1 MRHKWFIIVN
11 VRSGAG
17 QGGKDWGEIS
27 GLLAEMGVEFEYSVT
42 KYQGHALELVLQ
54 AVASG
59 YRYFIS
65 VGGDGTANEVAN
77 GILIQKAVPSVEIV
91 LGVIS
96 VGTGNDWGKT
106 VGIPKDYQRAISA
119 ITQGTTMVQDVGLI
133 RYDDGQKLQQRY
145 FVNVAGMGY
154 DAKVCYL
161 TNCLK
166 ERGKSGAF
174 LYLVNLF
181 LCLIK
186 YKTTKVQIKVD
197 GKSYEG
203 MMLSLTVGIGKFN
216 GGGMMQLPEALP
228 DDGLFDLT
236 LIGNVSKFDV
246 LKNVKRLF
254 DGSLLT
260 HPKVKQVRGKKISI
274 SSEPAIAVEVD
285 GESLGISQVE
295 FEIFPAKLKIIVENA
310 AENLINNRVS
320 EVV

>member
-1 MRHKWFIIVN
+1 V
-11 VRSGAG
+11 
-17 QGGKDWGEIS
+17 
-27 GLLAEMGVEFEYSVT
+27 
-42 KYQGHALELVLQ
+42 
-54 AVASG
+54 
-59 YRYFIS
+59 
-65 VGGDGTANEVAN
+65 
-77 GILIQKAVPSVEIV
+77 
-91 LGVIS
+91 
-96 VGTGNDWGKT
+96 
-106 VGIPKDYQRAISA
+106 
-119 ITQGTTMVQDVGLI
+119 
-133 RYDDGQKLQQRY
+133 
-145 FVNVAGMGY
+145 
-154 DAKVCYL
+154 
-161 TNCLK
+161 
-166 ERGKSGAF
+166 
-174 LYLVNLF
+174 
-181 LCLIK
+181 
-186 YKTTKVQIKVD
+186 
-197 GKSYEG
+197 
-203 MMLSLTVGIGKFN
+203 TVGIGKFN